1 MEREGGAEPKGH
13 PVRARPRPSAPV
25 RDERTMEIQRLDV
38 DVGADLDTDVAVE
51 GGHSKN
57 CGSGRGG
64 GVKFTPPN
72 CSG

>member
-1 MEREGGAEPKGH
+1 
-13 PVRARPRPSAPV
+13 
-25 RDERTMEIQRLDV
+25 MEIQRLDV

-64 GVKFTPPN
+64 GMKFTPPG